1 MTTQFIYASDYGATG
16 NGTTDDTVAL
26 QNAINAAIAQ
36 RLQLVIAPGD
46 YKITS
51 PFLQCPGM
59 LVITINTSL

>member
-16 NGTTDDTVAL
+16 NGTTDDTAAL

-46 YKITS
+46 YTMSRSFSPVGQTIT
-51 PFLQCPGM
+51 
-59 LVITINTSL
+59 